1 MHKKKDEKQ
10 VSPSP
15 FENLVK
21 QFKQG
26 ISNPK
31 EFMCN
36 IYEDFVLDKTCQTQY
51 KKFFDIIQHKNRT
64 PILFHCTAGK
74 DRTGFATAMILAALK
89 VDFETILHDYMDSNF
104 YLEQK
109 YAHILK
115 INPDYKYLIEVYPEY
130 LEKSFE
136 VIKRNF
142 GTIEN
147 YLTDILGI
155 DLQLMEE
162 LYLEK

>member
-1 MHKKKDEKQ
+1 
-10 VSPSP
+10 
-15 FENLVK
+15 
-21 QFKQG
+21 
-26 ISNPK
+26 
-31 EFMCN
+31 
-36 IYEDFVLDKTCQTQY
+36 
-51 KKFFDIIQHKNRT
+51 
-64 PILFHCTAGK
+64 
-74 DRTGFATAMILAALK
+74 MILAALK